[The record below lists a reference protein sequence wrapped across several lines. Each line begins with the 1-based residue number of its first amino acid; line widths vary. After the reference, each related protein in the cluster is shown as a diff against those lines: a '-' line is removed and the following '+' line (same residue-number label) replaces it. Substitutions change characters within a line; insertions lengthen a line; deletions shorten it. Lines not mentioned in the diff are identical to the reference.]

1 MSVDVGD
8 VVRVVAQW
16 AMPESTI
23 AQMVYHY
30 IGASGSSVA
39 DVTLANAIEG
49 QLTTAWVNIEDVISD
64 EVVGENLELFKWD
77 FANHQWDGLTVTP
90 MVGIDG
96 ANVTDL
102 SAHGVAALVKIMT
115 AKNRRQAR
123 KYVPGIIEAT
133 ITDGVIAPATVT
145 DLALF
150 GAALDSD
157 LTAGSLTLDF
167 GVFSTDPLSP
177 WYETFSAAI
186 QTVQAS
192 GNPAYQRRRRPGTGI

>member
-115 AKNRRQAR
+115 AKNRRIQ
-123 KYVPGIIEAT
+123 
-133 ITDGVIAPATVT
+133 
-145 DLALF
+145 
-150 GAALDSD
+150 
-157 LTAGSLTLDF
+157 
-167 GVFSTDPLSP
+167 LSMP
-177 WYETFSAAI
+177 RQS
-186 QTVQAS
+186 
-192 GNPAYQRRRRPGTGI
+192 